1 MVYQNPQGPAPSL
14 RGKTYAQ
21 AKAEFNQWQADKA
34 RLEALTAQ
42 NKQKLEYGEAGFAL
56 GMTLQLGAAI
66 IGSIAAYHGV
76 QAQQADYRT
85 KALNAQSVD
94 FMSQLGA
101 SEARIVA
108 SQIDQ
113 AGALARRQLGQA
125 AAQEQAAGRVS
136 QRARGLTNAGSSA
149 EVQASRR
156 YKQQAE
162 ELTIDTNTMRQRQSA
177 ERKRLSMMNRARQA
191 RVDATN
197 YMDMA
202 SSLSP
207 GLAAATSLMQGLAQA
222 GMSAAGYYGSK

>member
-1 MVYQNPQGPAPSL
+1 MVYQNPQGPPSL
-14 RGKTYAQ
+14 RGRSYADAQ
-21 AKAEFNQWQADKA
+21 AEFKQWQADKT
-34 RLEALTAQ
+34 RLEALQAQ
-42 NKQKLEYGEAGFAL
+42 NKQKLEYGKAGFAL
-56 GMTLQLGAAI
+56 GMSMQLGAAV

-85 KALNAQSVD
+85 KALNAKSADV
-94 FMSQLGA
+94 MAQLGA

-113 AGALARRQLGQA
+113 AGAQARRQLGQA

-149 EVQASRR
+149 EVQASMR

-162 ELTIDTNTMRQRQSA
+162 ELTVDTNTMRQRQSA
-177 ERKRLSMMNRARQA
+177 ERKRLSMMNKSRQA
-191 RVDATN
+191 RVDAAN